1 MNLEPLVIERSQVL
15 SSRRAPVALSILLL
29 IQLAG
34 CAGPVDD
41 TSVTEEPSPT
51 ATLGT
56 AVVSVEGDQLG
67 TVHLPTSCPEI
78 QVELERGQ
86 ALLHHMN
93 YVRSEA
99 VFRGALETDPECA
112 LAYWGTAMTYVHP
125 LWPDTISPEKRVAGE
140 ELLAK
145 AAAAAHT
152 SERENAYIEALASYY
167 EGEDRT
173 ERERLASY
181 LESWT
186 AVHTANPDDTEA
198 ALFHALALLANA
210 PAEDKT
216 YQKQIEAGQIIEG
229 VFARIPRHPG
239 AHHYTIHAYDF
250 PPLAER
256 ALDIARRYDDLA
268 PENTHA
274 LHMTSHIFTRLGLW
288 PESIE
293 FNERAA
299 AAASDRTAG
308 GAVSLHHLHA
318 LDYLA
323 YAHLQR
329 ADDEAAD
336 RVLAAISALE
346 PPFQNHSA
354 TAYAFAAVPAR
365 LALERHDWKAAAEIG
380 IRSPAE
386 LEWDQYP
393 YLDAIPYFAR
403 ALGAARTGQPDAARA
418 AIDELERLEEK
429 ARALDIA
436 YDWGIQV
443 AIQRVAA
450 EAWLAY
456 ESGDTEAALELA
468 REAAEI
474 EGTTEKNPVTP
485 GEVLP
490 ARELYGDMLLAAGR
504 HSEAITAYEAALDR
518 SPNRF
523 NSLYG
528 AGRAAE
534 LAGQREMAESFYEK
548 LLGVCSGPT
557 GARPELEHARESL
570 GMATSV

>member
-1 MNLEPLVIERSQVL
+1 M
-15 SSRRAPVALSILLL
+15 SRVFVALCIVS
-29 IQLAG
+29 LAMLAACG
-34 CAGPVDD
+34 APAEDPPAPEAAAGAGTPV
-41 TSVTEEPSPT
+41 TTP
-51 ATLGT
+51 
-56 AVVSVEGDQLG
+56 EGDALG
-67 TVHLPTSCPEI
+67 VVDLPTSCSDAA
-78 QVELERGQ
+78 QAELERGL

-93 YVRSEA
+93 YVRAEPVFKAAAEA
-99 VFRGALETDPECA
+99 DPDCA
-112 LAYWGTAMTYVHP
+112 LAYWGAAMTYVHP
-125 LWPDTISPEKRVAGE
+125 LWPDTISAEKRAAGE

-152 SERENAYIEALASYY
+152 SEREGAYVAALAGYY
-167 EGEDRT
+167 QGEERS
-173 ERERLASY
+173 ERERLASF
-181 LESWT
+181 LEGWSG
-186 AVHTANPDDTEA
+186 VHADHPDDVEA
-198 ALFHALALLANA
+198 AVFHALALLANA
-210 PAEDKT
+210 PAEDKS
-216 YQKQIEAGQIIEG
+216 YQKQTAAGEILEG
-229 VFARIPRHPG
+229 VLARIPKHPG

-250 PPLAER
+250 PPLAAK

-293 FNERAA
+293 FNRRAA
-299 AAASDRTAG
+299 DAASERTGA

-323 YAHLQR
+323 YAYLQQ
-329 ADDEAAD
+329 ADDAAAD
-336 RVLAAISALE
+336 EVHEALEALE

-354 TAYAFAAVPAR
+354 TAYAFAAVPVR
-365 LALERHDWKAAAEIG
+365 LALERHDWQRAAETQA
-380 IRSPAE
+380 RWPADVA
-386 LEWDQYP
+386 WDSYP
-393 YLDAIPYFAR
+393 YLEALPHFAR
-403 ALGAARTGQPDAARA
+403 ALGAAHTGDVATAKA
-418 AIDELERLEEK
+418 AIAELARLEEA
-429 ARALDIA
+429 ARTLDVA

-456 ESGDTEAALELA
+456 ASGDEERGLELA
-468 REAAEI
+468 REAAEM
-474 EGTTEKNPVTP
+474 EGTTEKNPITP

-504 HSEAITAYEAALDR
+504 HAEAVSAYQAALER

-534 LAGQREMAESFYEK
+534 LAGDAEAARGFYTQLVEI
-548 LLGVCSGPT
+548 CPAPT
-557 GARPELEHARESL
+557 GEREELAHAQSFL
-570 GMATSV
+570 AA

>member
-1 MNLEPLVIERSQVL
+1 MRVAIPLLVAGLAACTPPADNTALSAADGTPVL
-15 SSRRAPVALSILLL
+15 SA
-29 IQLAG
+29 
-34 CAGPVDD
+34 
-41 TSVTEEPSPT
+41 
-51 ATLGT
+51 
-56 AVVSVEGDQLG
+56 EGDELG
-67 TVHLPTSCPEI
+67 SVDFPTSCPDV
-78 QVELERGQ
+78 QADLERGL

-93 YVRSEA
+93 YVKAEA
-99 VFRGALETDPECA
+99 VFLAATEADPECA
-112 LAYWGTAMTYVHP
+112 LAHWGAAMTYVHP
-125 LWPDTISPEKRVAGE
+125 LWPDTISAEKRSDGE

-152 SERENAYIEALASYY
+152 SVREAGYVEALASYY
-167 EGEDRT
+167 KGADRS
-173 ERERLASY
+173 ERERLATY

-186 AVHTANPDDTEA
+186 AVHADNPDDTEA

-216 YQKQIEAGQIIEG
+216 YQKQIEAGEILEA
-229 VFARIPRHPG
+229 VLARIARHPG

-293 FNERAA
+293 FNIRAA
-299 AAASDRTAG
+299 AAASERTPAG
-308 GAVSLHHLHA
+308 TVSLHHLHA

-323 YAHLQR
+323 YAYLQQ
-329 ADDEAAD
+329 ANDEAAD
-336 RVLAAISALE
+336 SALEAIVALE

-354 TAYAFAAVPAR
+354 TVYAFAAVPVR
-365 LALERHDWKAAAEIG
+365 LALERHDWEEAAQAET
-380 IRSPAE
+380 RWPAD
-386 LEWDQYP
+386 LDWDRYP
-393 YLDAIPYFAR
+393 YLDALPYFAR
-403 ALGAARTGQPDAARA
+403 ALGAARTGNPADAKAAIAELVRLEQAAR
-418 AIDELERLEEK
+418 E
-429 ARALDIA
+429 LDIP

-450 EAWLAY
+450 KAWLAY
-456 ESGDTEAALELA
+456 EFGDTEQALELA
-468 REAAEI
+468 REAADM

-490 ARELYGDMLLAAGR
+490 ARELYGDMLLATGR
-504 HSEAITAYEAALDR
+504 HDDAIEAYRVALER

-523 NSLYG
+523 NSLFG

-534 LAGQREMAESFYEK
+534 LAEDRDTAESFYQQ
-548 LLGVCSGPT
+548 LLEVCSGST
-557 GARPELEHARESL
+557 GDRPELAHAREFVSS
-570 GMATSV
+570 TSAASSG

>member
-1 MNLEPLVIERSQVL
+1 MNLEFLAFARSQKL
-15 SSRRAPVALSILLL
+15 TSQGALVALWILLL
-29 IQLAG
+29 TPLAG
-34 CAGPVDD
+34 CAPPADD
-41 TSVTEEPSPT
+41 TPVTEESTPT

-56 AVVSVEGDQLG
+56 PVVSVEGDQLG
-67 TVHLPTSCPEI
+67 TVHLPTSCPDV

-93 YVRSEA
+93 YVRAEA
-99 VFRGALETDPECA
+99 VFRGAMEADPECA
-112 LAYWGTAMTYVHP
+112 LAYWGAAMTYVHP
-125 LWPDTISPEKRVAGE
+125 LWPDTISAEKRVAGE

-145 AAAAAHT
+145 ANAATHT
-152 SERENAYIEALASYY
+152 SERESAYIEALASYY
-167 EGEDRT
+167 EGADRS

-186 AVHTANPDDTEA
+186 AVHAANPDDTEA
-198 ALFHALALLANA
+198 ALFHALSLLANA

-216 YQKQIEAGQIIEG
+216 YQKQIEAGEIIEG

-256 ALDIARRYDDLA
+256 ALEIARRYDDLA

-299 AAASDRTAG
+299 AAASDRTAA

-323 YAHLQR
+323 YAHLQK

-336 RVLAAISALE
+336 GVLAAISALE

-365 LALERHDWKAAAEIG
+365 LALERHDWEEAAQIG
-380 IRSPAE
+380 IRWPQE
-386 LEWDQYP
+386 LEWEQYP

-403 ALGAARTGQPDAARA
+403 ALGAARTGQPAAARE

-443 AIQRVAA
+443 AIQPVVA

-456 ESGDTEAALELA
+456 ESGDTEQALELA
-468 REAAEI
+468 HKAAEM

-504 HSEAITAYEAALDR
+504 HSEAIEAYEAALDR

-528 AGRAAE
+528 AGQAAE
-534 LAGQREMAESFYEK
+534 LAGQREVAESFYQK
-548 LLGVCSGPT
+548 LVDVCSGPT
-557 GARPELEHARESL
+557 GERPELEHARGFL
-570 GMATSV
+570 GMPTSA

>member
-1 MNLEPLVIERSQVL
+1 MNLTLKL
-15 SSRRAPVALSILLL
+15 SRPSAPREALAALTIL
-29 IQLAG
+29 
-34 CAGPVDD
+34 
-41 TSVTEEPSPT
+41 
-51 ATLGT
+51 LGT
-56 AVVSVEGDQLG
+56 ALAGGCRGPAKEAPTETAALGTPVVSADGLELG
-67 TVHLPTSCPEI
+67 SVHFPTSCEPAA
-78 QVELERGQ
+78 QGDLERGL

-93 YVRSEA
+93 YTNAEPIFLA
-99 VFRGALETDPECA
+99 AAETDPECV
-112 LAYWGTAMTYVHP
+112 LAYWGAAMTYVHP
-125 LWPDTISPEKRVAGE
+125 LWPDTISPEKRTAGE

-145 AAAAAHT
+145 AAAASHT
-152 SERENAYIEALASYY
+152 SERESAYVEALAGYY
-167 EGEDRT
+167 EGADRS
-173 ERERLASY
+173 ERERLVSY
-181 LESWT
+181 LEGWT
-186 AVHTANPDDTEA
+186 AVHADYPDDTEA

-210 PAEDKT
+210 AAEDKS
-216 YQKQIEAGQIIEG
+216 YQKQLEAGEILEG
-229 VFARIPRHPG
+229 VLARVARHPG

-288 PESIE
+288 PESIT
-293 FNERAA
+293 FNIRAA
-299 AAASDRTAG
+299 KAASGPTPA

-323 YAHLQR
+323 YAHLQQ
-329 ADDEAAD
+329 ADDEAAEE
-336 RVLAAISALE
+336 VLAAITALE
-346 PPFQNHSA
+346 PPFQNHAA
-354 TAYAFAAVPAR
+354 TAYAFAAVPSR
-365 LALERHDWKAAAEIG
+365 LALERHDWERAAEVG
-380 IRSPAE
+380 IRWPAE

-403 ALGAARTGQPDAARA
+403 ALGAARAGKPAEAKA
-418 AIDELERLEEK
+418 AIGELSRLEEA

-456 ESGDTEAALELA
+456 ESDDTERALELA
-468 REAAEI
+468 QEAAEM
-474 EGTTEKNPVTP
+474 ESTTEKNPVTP

-490 ARELYGDMLLAAGR
+490 ARELYGDMLLAIGR
-504 HSEAITAYEAALDR
+504 HAEAIEAYEGALAR

-534 LAGQREMAESFYEK
+534 LAGEREAAESFYGQ
-548 LLGVCSGPT
+548 LLDICPDPT
-557 GARPELEHARESL
+557 GERPELEHARAFL
-570 GMATSV
+570 G